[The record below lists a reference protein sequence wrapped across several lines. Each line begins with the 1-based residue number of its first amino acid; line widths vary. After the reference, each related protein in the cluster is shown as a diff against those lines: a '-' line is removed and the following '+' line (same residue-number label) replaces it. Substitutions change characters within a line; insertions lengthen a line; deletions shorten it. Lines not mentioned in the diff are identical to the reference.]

1 MDDNYRNIDQSLL
14 AAYVRTTYR
23 VDALDLQI
31 RIGLANANLQQLLTT
46 YGAHTWAFITA
57 WNPKSVLLSQH
68 ENEARHEMLVK
79 IIEKMS
85 YPYFVGHGIGDD
97 ENWPPE
103 QSLLILGISK
113 QEALALGRQFEQNAI
128 VFGTQNTLP
137 TLVFC

>member
-46 YGAHTWAFITA
+46 YGAQTWAFITA

-68 ENEARHEMLVK
+68 
-79 IIEKMS
+79 
-85 YPYFVGHGIGDD
+85 
-97 ENWPPE
+97 
-103 QSLLILGISK
+103 
-113 QEALALGRQFEQNAI
+113 
-128 VFGTQNTLP
+128 
-137 TLVFC
+137 